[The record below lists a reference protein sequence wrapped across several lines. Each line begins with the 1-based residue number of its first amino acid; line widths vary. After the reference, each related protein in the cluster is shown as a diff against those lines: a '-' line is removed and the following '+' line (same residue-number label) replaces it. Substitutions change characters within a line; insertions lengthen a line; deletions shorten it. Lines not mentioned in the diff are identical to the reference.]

1 MQGSTNRSIRQNKTS
16 SYGLNHGWLWFIL
29 DFVWRLDVQLREF
42 SSYIR
47 NILRG
52 GGGNGTWHRGN
63 TDAADGG
70 HSTNIGEETQDKAK
84 IDFDYESY
92 RMTKKYD
99 SDQGIMS
106 HLSVYEIAD
115 TIIFFWTSLSG
126 PENAP
131 KPIKVHFWVN
141 ARFGPENQCPEK
153 CYRVSN
159 FSGGFW

>member
-1 MQGSTNRSIRQNKTS
+1 MDRVRRTLVKNGVECNINKHALKSIRRAGIHEPKLIRQNKTS

-84 IDFDYESY
+84 K
-92 RMTKKYD
+92 M
-99 SDQGIMS
+99 
-106 HLSVYEIAD
+106 
-115 TIIFFWTSLSG
+115 
-126 PENAP
+126 N
-131 KPIKVHFWVN
+131 
-141 ARFGPENQCPEK
+141 
-153 CYRVSN
+153 
-159 FSGGFW
+159 